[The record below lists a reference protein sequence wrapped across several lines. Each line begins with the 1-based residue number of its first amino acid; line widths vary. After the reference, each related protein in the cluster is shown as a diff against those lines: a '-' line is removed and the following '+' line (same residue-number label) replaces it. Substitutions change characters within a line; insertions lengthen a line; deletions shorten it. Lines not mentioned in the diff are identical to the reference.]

1 MPVIDLSARRATRAS
16 EDGILDF
23 PGAGIV
29 IQSSPGAVL
38 FIISS
43 QNMRDGH
50 LVVEESEFWLTPD
63 QAKSIGLGLVSCSED
78 AERKGGGGDARSS
91 VGVRRPRP
99 IDSVGPAP
107 RDAAQRADVS
117 SCNRA

>member
-23 PGAGIV
+23 PGTGIV

-78 AERKGGGGDARSS
+78 AERKGGG
-91 VGVRRPRP
+91 
-99 IDSVGPAP
+99 
-107 RDAAQRADVS
+107 
-117 SCNRA
+117 